1 MGDVEENGT
10 AVGPRR
16 KVDPLCPRLLSSQED
31 DDTAVQKFRAF
42 FFIFAGRP
50 APALRLA
57 YVTLSLERKQ
67 LAVG

>member
-42 FFIFAGRP
+42 FIFAGRP

-57 YVTLSLERKQ
+57 HVTLSLERKQ